1 MEHKNIFF
9 NSSMPR
15 SCSTLLQNVLMQNPT
30 IFATQTDPVLEY
42 LYAARINYTDSTEV
56 KAQDANIALKNWR
69 GFCWGGLNGYA
80 TAYTDRPNI
89 CIKTR
94 GGTIH
99 YNWFKQF
106 MPYQPKMIC
115 MVRNLK
121 AVIASMEMLFRTN
134 VEKHQ
139 PIENHAQLSGNN
151 TLKRIDSFLA
161 SPPIGLALD
170 RIKDCFQQGINKHV
184 LYIRAEDF
192 CSFPTRE
199 VNKIYNYLELPE
211 FKHNFDNVEQYTQE
225 DDSVYGLSPNL
236 HTIRNVIQ
244 PIKDN
249 SISVLGVDAC
259 SWIDNNYQWYQQLF
273 NY

>member
-1 MEHKNIFF
+1 
-9 NSSMPR
+9 
-15 SCSTLLQNVLMQNPT
+15 
-30 IFATQTDPVLEY
+30 
-42 LYAARINYTDSTEV
+42 
-56 KAQDANIALKNWR
+56 
-69 GFCWGGLNGYA
+69 
-80 TAYTDRPNI
+80 
-89 CIKTR
+89 
-94 GGTIH
+94 
-99 YNWFKQF
+99 
-106 MPYQPKMIC
+106 

-121 AVIASMEMLFRTN
+121 AVIASMEMLFRAN

-199 VNKIYNYLELPE
+199 INKIYNYLELPE
-211 FKHNFDNVEQYTQE
+211 FKHNFDNIEQYTQE

-236 HTIRNVIQ
+236 HTIRNVLQ

-249 SISVLGVDAC
+249 SVSVLGVDAC
-259 SWIDNNYQWYQQLF
+259 KWIDNNYQWYQQLF

>member
-15 SCSTLLQNVLMQNPT
+15 SCSTLLQNVLMQNPS
-30 IFATQTDPVLEY
+30 IFPTQTDPVLEY

-56 KAQDANIALKNWR
+56 KAQDATIALKNWR

-121 AVIASMEMLFRTN
+121 AVIASMEMLFRAN

-199 VNKIYNYLELPE
+199 INKIYNYLELSE
-211 FKHNFDNVEQYTQE
+211 FKHNFDNIEQYTQE

-236 HTIRNVIQ
+236 HTIRNVLQ

-249 SISVLGVDAC
+249 SIPVLGVDAC
-259 SWIDNNYQWYQQLF
+259 NWIDNNYKWYQQLF